1 MKKSLLV
8 FLLVFVMLAGLTG
21 VAAAAP
27 AQAGGTVKLVSALHI
42 PGAGVM
48 FTFEASGEFSLA
60 DLQGSVKLPDGRLF
74 DLYCNQVDETTV
86 KCSVTKAVAEQNI
99 IVSFGGQ
106 QFPAFVRLS
115 ENCYSI
121 WAWYDFTGNAWT
133 DFGPYCPNSTPQ
145 QYDLVTFTVPDPNGS
160 YEGWAEFYY
169 EDVST
174 YCPDPVPYNGPA
186 YYFSS
191 CPNMPL

>member
-48 FTFEASGEFSLA
+48 FTFEVSGEFSLA
-60 DLQGSVKLPDGRLF
+60 DLQGSVKLLDGRTF
-74 DLYCNQVDETTV
+74 ELYCNQVDETTV

-99 IVSFGGQ
+99 TVSFGGQ
-106 QFPAFVRLS
+106 QFPALVHLREFI
-115 ENCYSI
+115 ECPY
-121 WAWYDFTGNAWT
+121 APGYYQ
-133 DFGPYCPNSTPQ
+133 PYCP
-145 QYDLVTFTVPDPNGS
+145 
-160 YEGWAEFYY
+160 
-169 EDVST
+169 
-174 YCPDPVPYNGPA
+174 PV
-186 YYFSS
+186 
-191 CPNMPL
+191 